1 MTPDGCPESLIEAI
15 AYFADPQVAHDFMV
29 GMRWQNGVECPM
41 CAKAGERVTSVSY
54 YTNRRVFRC
63 GVCKR
68 QFTLKTGT
76 IFEDSPLG
84 LDKWLPCVWMIV
96 NAKNGVSSCEIARS
110 LKVTQKTAWF
120 MLHRV
125 RAALKVS
132 SFEKMKG
139 IVEADETFIGGLAK
153 NMHKAKR
160 AEKIKGTGGA
170 GKSIVMGLLGHG
182 EKRKQVRAKVIK
194 NVQRD
199 TLKQY
204 IDATVE
210 VGSTIHTDAYP
221 AYQHLGPDYV
231 HRFVDHA
238 VEYVRDSVHTNGLE
252 NFWTLLKRTIKGTY
266 LHVDGAQL
274 QAYLDEQAWRYNE
287 RKANDGER
295 FSTVT
300 RALCDKRLTYKQL
313 TSRILD
319 RAA

>member
-1 MTPDGCPESLIEAI
+1 MTPDGCPETLIEAI
-15 AYFADPQVAHDFMV
+15 AHFANPQVAHEFMV
-29 GMRWQNGVECPM
+29 GMRWQGGVECPM
-41 CAKAGERVTSVSY
+41 CAKAGERVTNVSY
-54 YTNRRVFRC
+54 YSNRRVFRC

-68 QFTLKTGT
+68 QFTLKTST

-110 LKVTQKTAWF
+110 LGVTQKTAWF

-139 IVEADETFIGGLAK
+139 IVEADETAIGGLAK

-160 AEKIKGTGGA
+160 AEKIKGTGFK
-170 GKSIVMGLLGHG
+170 GKSIVMGLLEHG
-182 EKRKQVRAKVIK
+182 ERKRVRAKVVK
-194 NVQRD
+194 DVQTP
-199 TLKQY
+199 TLKRV
-204 IDATVE
+204 IDANVE
-210 VGSTIHTDAYP
+210 KGATLHTDAYRSYK
-221 AYQHLGPDYV
+221 ALGPDYV

-238 VEYVRDSVHTNGLE
+238 VEYVKDNVHTNGLE
-252 NFWTLLKRTIKGTY
+252 NFWCLLKRTIKGTY
-266 LHVDGAQL
+266 TYVDGAQL

-295 FSTVT
+295 FSAVT
-300 RALCDKRLTYKQL
+300 KSLCGKRLTYKQL

-319 RAA
+319 QAA